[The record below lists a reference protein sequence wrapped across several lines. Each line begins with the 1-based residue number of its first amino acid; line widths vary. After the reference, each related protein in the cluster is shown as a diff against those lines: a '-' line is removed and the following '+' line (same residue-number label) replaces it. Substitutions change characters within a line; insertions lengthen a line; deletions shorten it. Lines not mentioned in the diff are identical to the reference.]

1 MAAPPTLLRQHPGR
15 PLLPLAIQASK
26 EGPGQAGE
34 QGAYGTLR
42 MTERLPLPMLLF
54 IILL

>member
-54 IILL
+54 IILI